1 MQAVWRKYV
10 QAMRQAGFS
19 AGVGVYVA
27 SGLLTYGASQGAPL
41 LAPVDLPTNACLPVQ
56 SHQRVSPR
64 NAKASDACM
73 PHMLERMH
81 LYVRVSCVDACLR
94 GLALAPKVARSTPS
108 HCQGE

>member
-1 MQAVWRKYV
+1 MQAVWRNYV

-41 LAPVDLPTNACLPVQ
+41 LAPMDLPTTACLPVQ

-64 NAKASDACM
+64 NAKVSDACV
-73 PHMLERMH
+73 PHMLERVN
-81 LYVRVSCVDACLR
+81 LYVRV
-94 GLALAPKVARSTPS
+94 
-108 HCQGE
+108 